1 MCAISGIAAFKGPG
15 VQEAALRKMTGALRH
30 RGPDDEGYFL
40 DPKGK
45 VALGHRRLSIIDLS
59 TGHQPLFNED
69 GRLAV
74 VFNGEI
80 YNYLELRSELE
91 KKGHRFSTRSD
102 TEVILHL
109 YEERGADCVERLR
122 GMFAF
127 ALWDGR
133 NDELFLARDR
143 AGKKPIYY
151 AVADGVFYFASEI
164 QALYEIPEIPKEI
177 DDDAIDLYLTYS
189 YIPSPYSIYRAI
201 RKLPP
206 AHYLRFNADGLTVG
220 RYWRPDYSRKIR
232 IDYEEAKQELVR
244 ILSRSVELR
253 LISDVPL
260 GAFLSGGIDSS
271 AVVALMSRFSSQ
283 PVKTFSIGF
292 PDKEYNE
299 LAYARQVA
307 ERFRTEHHEF
317 MVEPN
322 HLDVLFEIVRHYG
335 EPYGDSSA
343 LPTWYLSRITR
354 KYVTVALNGDG
365 GDELF
370 GGYAWY
376 PVIHRFNQAAHPIS
390 RKLIRYLHPLGKGLL
405 PRRINRGFEL
415 LEQGEAERF
424 QTLRS
429 YMDRAQRGAL
439 YHEQFRRRLRGRA
452 EEYLCQLYDETLPDD
467 YDRSF
472 CADFLSYLP
481 EDLLVKVDRASMAH
495 GLECRSPFLDQELV
509 EFSCGLPPEWKIQGG
524 RSKRI
529 LKDAVADWFPD
540 GFLDRPKMG
549 FSVPIGKWFRGELKP
564 FIWDK
569 LLQGPLTRRSLL
581 EAESVK
587 ALLMEHERG
596 LRNHETRLWNMLM
609 LSLWFEAYGAS
620 S

>member
-59 TGHQPLFNED
+59 TGHQPVFNED

-164 QALYEIPEIPKEI
+164 QALYEIPEISKEI

-581 EAESVK
+581 DAESVK